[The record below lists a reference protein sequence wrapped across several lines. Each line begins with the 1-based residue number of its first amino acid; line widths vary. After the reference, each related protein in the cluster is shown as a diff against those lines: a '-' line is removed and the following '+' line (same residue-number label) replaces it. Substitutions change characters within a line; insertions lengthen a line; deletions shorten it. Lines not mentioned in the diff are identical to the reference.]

1 MLLSDKLVVCSW
13 FGFLTSRVSP
23 GLSPV
28 PWEPFQLPIPEHHSA
43 PGQPAP
49 CPWAE
54 GRVTNLVAI
63 LESCYSKLLDIF
75 AQFVGLFFYVEHF
88 CAVQGALCTLAP
100 GRGSQCP
107 AACQVSLDQT
117 DQFHPRAGAAHF
129 GGQPS
134 PPELTSVVL
143 CTLQVPVPGGWQ
155 RSSEEGVTRGQT
167 PSCFYLN
174 QFPLL
179 LNKILF

>member
-28 PWEPFQLPIPEHHSA
+28 PWETFQLPIPEQHSA
-43 PGQPAP
+43 PGQPA

-100 GRGSQCP
+100 GQRLTVPSCLSGFLGSDRPVSPSGRGS
-107 AACQVSLDQT
+107 T
-117 DQFHPRAGAAHF
+117 FWGAA
-129 GGQPS
+129 QP
-134 PPELTSVVL
+134 P
-143 CTLQVPVPGGWQ
+143 
-155 RSSEEGVTRGQT
+155 
-167 PSCFYLN
+167 
-174 QFPLL
+174 
-179 LNKILF
+179 